1 MLADTVKNT
10 ARTFFSHTAVR
21 WLMAL
26 AWTVWISIILI
37 QPESQPVIDIGVRP
51 APPSLER
58 EIVFTTLHIIAFS
71 LMTGLWWWA
80 FYERWPLKRALIAAV
95 ILAIIMGAFTESMQ
109 SFAPDRYP
117 SWNDFIANFTG
128 ALLTAYS
135 IYRRWSPRRV
145 T

>member
-10 ARTFFSHTAVR
+10 ARTFLSHTAVR

-26 AWTVWISIILI
+26 TWTVWISIILI

-71 LMTGLWWWA
+71 LMTGLWWWV
-80 FYERWPLKRALIAAV
+80 FYERWPLKRALVTAV
-95 ILAIIMGAFTESMQ
+95 ILAVIMGAFTETMQ

-128 ALLTAYS
+128 ALLTAYG
-135 IYRRWSPRRV
+135 IYRRWSPGKV